1 VFLILCCCFRF
12 VSQTVYYFIILF
24 KRFFATYRQFFAVTA
39 VNAIDIIAVVDAID
53 IDGVAGHH
61 AVVGPV
67 IVVVITVEAGGQ
79 MCHSHL

>member
-1 VFLILCCCFRF
+1 MSHKFFF
-12 VSQTVYYFIILF
+12 YFYFYFTILF
-24 KRFFATYRQFFAVTA
+24 KEFHATYRQLVAVTA
-39 VNAIDIIAVVDAID
+39 VNAIDVIAVVDAIN

-67 IVVVITVEAGGQ
+67 IVVITVEAGGLQ

>member
-1 VFLILCCCFRF
+1 MSHKLLFI
-12 VSQTVYYFIILF
+12 YFKIV
-24 KRFFATYRQFFAVTA
+24 KSFFATYRQFFVVTA
-39 VNAIDIIAVVDAID
+39 VNAIDIIAVVDAIN

-67 IVVVITVEAGGQ
+67 IVVIAVEAGGQ